1 MDDPNQQP
9 GAKTPD
15 QTGNT
20 PPATDPQGKPSAT
33 VDNGQFQV
41 PEGYKLIKEEDH
53 KKVISSRD
61 KSNND
66 LKEVKGQVFEL
77 QQKEAIRTAMA
88 TSEFKEKYPDVSF
101 DDIVAGFPQSEEEI
115 VSIAKAMQERFE
127 KVKLDHVAKVQRV
140 VTPTISAEDKEAKL
154 EELKK
159 PSRMSRFQQALK
171 IDRMKVT

>member
-20 PPATDPQGKPSAT
+20 PPATDHKGKQPAT
-33 VDNGQFQV
+33 VDPNQFQV

-53 KKVISSRD
+53 KKVVSSRD

-66 LKEVKGQVFEL
+66 LKEVRGQVFEL

-88 TSEFKEKYPDVSF
+88 SSEFKEKYPDVSF
-101 DDIVAGFPQSEEEI
+101 DDIVAGFPQSDEEI
-115 VSIAKAMQERFE
+115 ESIAKAMQERFE
-127 KVKLDHVAKVQRV
+127 KVKLDHVQKVQRV
-140 VTPTISAEDKEAKL
+140 VTPTISAEDKESKL

-159 PSRMSRFQQALK
+159 PGRQSRFLDALK
-171 IDRMKVT
+171 INRMKVT